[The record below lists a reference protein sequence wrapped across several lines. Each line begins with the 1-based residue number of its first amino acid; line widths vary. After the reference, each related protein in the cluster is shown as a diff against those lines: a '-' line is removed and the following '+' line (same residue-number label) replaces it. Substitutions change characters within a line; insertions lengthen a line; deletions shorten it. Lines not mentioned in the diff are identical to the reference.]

1 MAKKSISRRD
11 FLKGAAAST
20 LGLAAVGMLGGCS
33 SEDSPKASASTISW
47 TKETDVLIVG
57 AGGTGVCAAAAA
69 AEAGAKVLVLEKAGI
84 AKASWTKRWLRIWRW
99 ARRKTSNGW
108 PARAA

>member
-1 MAKKSISRRD
+1 MAKKTISRRD

-33 SEDSPKASASTISW
+33 SEETPKSSASSINW
-47 TKETDVLIVG
+47 TKEIDVLIVG

-84 AKASWTKRWLRIWRW
+84 
-99 ARRKTSNGW
+99 GW
-108 PARAA
+108 PVPAA